1 MAVCLTI
8 YCNVKGELKG
18 EVIKVIL
25 IYHLYSLITIHDD
38 FHNADPSS
46 IAGHLS
52 YTNSVK

>member
-25 IYHLYSLITIHDD
+25 IHHLYSLITIHDD